1 MVPFLL
7 AFMLVVYL
15 DFTVRPR
22 IRVDFRMLVI
32 RFNPLVRDV
41 H

>member
-15 DFTVRPR
+15 DFIVRPR
-22 IRVDFRMLVI
+22 IRVDFRMLAI
-32 RFNPLVRDV
+32 SFNPLMLA
-41 H
+41 